1 MLPNNLTSPIPK
13 RNTFSL
19 SSTCTHAKSI
29 RYTSQIRSLTIRPRD
44 EYELRRPR
52 AAISALTDRP
62 SLGRETLRFP
72 SSLVRSVADAAR
84 ELPTR
89 GSSEKRN
96 FARIRGGG
104 PWSSTNNPSA
114 ENSRPGCDHGQVR
127 GVNSANRKPE
137 RRCRRS
143 SNRVFTMTIELPLSL
158 SSFVYVRLSLSYY
171 YRSRRLFDRS
181 FACESSFR
189 SFRWRGRSVRK
200 MLIFISCSVL
210 VNYIKILR

>member
-84 ELPTR
+84 ELPAR
-89 GSSEKRN
+89 GSSEKR
-96 FARIRGGG
+96 
-104 PWSSTNNPSA
+104 
-114 ENSRPGCDHGQVR
+114 SR
-127 GVNSANRKPE
+127 
-137 RRCRRS
+137 
-143 SNRVFTMTIELPLSL
+143 
-158 SSFVYVRLSLSYY
+158 
-171 YRSRRLFDRS
+171 
-181 FACESSFR
+181 
-189 SFRWRGRSVRK
+189 
-200 MLIFISCSVL
+200 
-210 VNYIKILR
+210 

>member
-19 SSTCTHAKSI
+19 SSTCTHSEGI
-29 RYTSQIRSLTIRPRD
+29 RRYTSQIRSLTIRPRD

-84 ELPTR
+84 ELPAR
-89 GSSEKRN
+89 GSSEKRS

-104 PWSSTNNPSA
+104 GRGQARTTRPRKTVGQAVIMVKCAAWTRRTGNRSA
-114 ENSRPGCDHGQVR
+114 DVVDRVIECLRW
-127 GVNSANRKPE
+127 
-137 RRCRRS
+137 RS
-143 SNRVFTMTIELPLSL
+143 SFLSL
-158 SSFVYVRLSLSYY
+158 SRPLFTFAWVYRIIIVRGDYSIAH
-171 YRSRRLFDRS
+171 SRANLRFGRFGGEEDR
-181 FACESSFR
+181 C
-189 SFRWRGRSVRK
+189 VR
-200 MLIFISCSVL
+200 C
-210 VNYIKILR
+210 